1 MPVLNLAIY
10 GLVAVS
16 NGPGNF
22 IIDNGTTLPS
32 ERVSTGRP
40 Y

>member
-10 GLVAVS
+10 GWSQVS

-22 IIDNGTTLPS
+22 IIDNGTIYPLS
-32 ERVSTGRP
+32 GIHR
-40 Y
+40 